1 MKLRK
6 LFACVTVAATLLGG
20 MAFGA
25 TTANAA
31 EADFS
36 DATIKVTTTDADQFY
51 TSTDHTQL
59 REFAYVKL
67 ASYATDGYEGVTLEE
82 AALDNATKTAVDNA
96 FAAIN
101 YDSTTDRYNNRW
113 VWLGNQTSV
122 DTAKFVA
129 VLKDLT
135 GTTITPTA
143 GSDATAGTTTLTF
156 DFGADGTN
164 TGAGLY
170 LILDKTGDKIVE
182 ENTNHTLL
190 WKGMSPILAGTKI
203 TSANP
208 DVSNKGG
215 EVFAGEGQVNEKSTK
230 TDTKK
235 GGVTW
240 TKTSKDRTQ
249 GIDGATF
256 NVYEGGKAEGEKV
269 AFVKVSDGTYRLP
282 YTGEDATTV
291 TDLTTENVKGVFVL
305 QGLKASTTYTV
316 VETGVPDGYN
326 GQFKGSFTFKTAANA
341 EGAISEFTGDAY
353 KLAEQDKDGKIT
365 VVNVKNIT
373 ELPLTGAA
381 GTALFS
387 VIGLL
392 IAGAA
397 VTVFAKSRSTKR
409 ALNA

>member
-6 LFACVTVAATLLGG
+6 LFAGVAAAATLLGG
-20 MAFGA
+20 VAFGA

-51 TSTDHTQL
+51 TSTDHSQL

-67 ASYATDGYEGVTLEE
+67 ASYANDGYEGVTLEE
-82 AALDNATKTAVDNA
+82 ATLDNATKTAVDNA

-101 YDSTTDRYNNRW
+101 YDATKDQYNNRW
-113 VWLGNQTSV
+113 MWLGNQTGV
-122 DTAKFVA
+122 DAAKFVDA
-129 VLKDLT
+129 LKNLT
-135 GTTITPTA
+135 GATIEPTA
-143 GSDATAGTTTLTF
+143 ASDATAGTTTLTF
-156 DFGADGTN
+156 DFGTSGTN

-182 ENTNHTLL
+182 ENTEHMLF

-215 EVFAGEGQVNEKSTK
+215 EVLAGEGQVNEKSTK
-230 TDTKK
+230 TETKK

-249 GIDGATF
+249 GIDDATF
-256 NVYEGGKAEGEKV
+256 NVYEGTKAEGEKV

-282 YTGEDATTV
+282 YTDEEATTV
-291 TDLTTENVKGVFVL
+291 TDLTTENTKGVFVL

-326 GQFKGSFTFKTAANA
+326 SAFKGSFTFKTAADA
-341 EGAISEFTGDAY
+341 EGSISEFTGDAY
-353 KLAEQDKDGKIT
+353 KLAEQDENGKIT
-365 VVNVKNIT
+365 VMNVKNIT
-373 ELPLTGAA
+373 QLPLTGAA
-381 GTALFS
+381 GATLFAAIA
-387 VIGLL
+387 VLL
-392 IAGAA
+392 AGAA
-397 VTVFAKSRSTKR
+397 AAVHAKSRSTKHMLD
-409 ALNA
+409 A